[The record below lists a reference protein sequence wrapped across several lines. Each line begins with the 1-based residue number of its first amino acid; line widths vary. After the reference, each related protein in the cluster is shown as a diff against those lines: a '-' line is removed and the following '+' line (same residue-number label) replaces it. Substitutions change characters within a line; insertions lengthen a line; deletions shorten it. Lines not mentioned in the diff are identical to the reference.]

1 MHKLQTHL
9 KAWYFTT
16 PKCFGMIVSFS
27 ASSYTKFKTCW
38 YIRGRSIILDEYSIQ
53 QLNSGLRVANI
64 YYCNI

>member
-1 MHKLQTHL
+1 MHKLQAHL

-16 PKCFGMIVSFS
+16 LKCFGVSVSFS
-27 ASSYTKFKTCW
+27 GSSYTKFKTCC
-38 YIRGRSIILDEYSIQ
+38 YIRGRSVILNEYSIQ